1 VTTADRE
8 TLRVY
13 GTRAADYAAMS
24 AQTSADRHLQAF
36 IDAVPDGGD
45 VLDFGCGH
53 GRSTALMIDAG
64 LKAEGLDASPELAAI
79 ARDRFGVKVTVAGFE
94 TLDAKGAYDGVFA
107 NFSLLHAPRADM
119 PTHLSRIAKALR
131 PDGAF
136 HLGLKTGEGEIRDA
150 LGRFYAYYME
160 AEIAGLLED
169 AGFSV
174 LSRDFGADAGLD
186 GTIAPWIVI
195 LARKT
200 S

>member
-1 VTTADRE
+1 MADRE
-8 TLRVY
+8 TLDVY
-13 GTRAADYAAMS
+13 RDRAADYANLS
-24 AQTSADRHLQAF
+24 TLNVPDRHLKAF
-36 IDAVPDGGD
+36 VSAVPDGGKVID
-45 VLDFGCGH
+45 LGCGH

-79 ARDRFGVKVTVAGFE
+79 AGERFGVKVTVAGFE

-107 NFSLLHAPRADM
+107 NFSLLHAPKADL
-119 PTHLSRIAKALR
+119 PAHLARIAKALC

-136 HLGLKTGEGEIRDA
+136 HLGLKTGEGERRDA
-150 LGRFYAYYME
+150 LGRFYAYYTD
-160 AEIAGLLED
+160 AEITGLLED

-186 GTIAPWIVI
+186 ATVAPWIVL